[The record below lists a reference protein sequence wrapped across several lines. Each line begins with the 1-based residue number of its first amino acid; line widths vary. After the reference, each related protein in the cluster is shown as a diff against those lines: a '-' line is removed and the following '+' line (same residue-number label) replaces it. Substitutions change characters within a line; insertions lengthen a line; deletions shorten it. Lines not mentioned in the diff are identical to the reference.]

1 MTHGRRGGLLHRRNN
16 SVRDP
21 GLGAHCADASR
32 SARPDVLQADRRHA
46 HPGSQGHRRGRDGA
60 GAQGSQHVA
69 RLARRE
75 PHAWTGPARVRVAT
89 GRNRHARLRARVR
102 DPWHPAS
109 QHRGVADLRNDR
121 AAVLV
126 LARLCHGHS
135 GADLLPHRRD
145 RIDPEPRRLP
155 YAHRT
160 RSARPRRQRSTPMKT
175 STCRER
181 QTVTIHSPRAPVWE
195 YAMDLAKIT
204 EYNPRVARVEPGSG
218 EGKRAAG
225 VSYRCHLV
233 GGAHCCTEEDM
244 EIVPMER
251 LVTRMVDDTLGLTA
265 RLKDYTVETTLTE
278 LDARTT
284 RVTMSHFY
292 STPTLGSHL
301 LNWLARDKISRNTEA
316 TLLML
321 KAQIESATE
330 DGARQAMDLL
340 RRPAFVSA
348 IAVFFVVAAIFS
360 LAVGA
365 ALVAPSSPL
374 AEVLRMKPQ
383 AQFAFASLGALG
395 VGAIIML
402 ALATLTSLTALGLWV
417 GTRWGWRLA
426 FYGLVVNAVLDL
438 I

>member
-1 MTHGRRGGLLHRRNN
+1 
-16 SVRDP
+16 
-21 GLGAHCADASR
+21 
-32 SARPDVLQADRRHA
+32 
-46 HPGSQGHRRGRDGA
+46 
-60 GAQGSQHVA
+60 
-69 RLARRE
+69 
-75 PHAWTGPARVRVAT
+75 
-89 GRNRHARLRARVR
+89 
-102 DPWHPAS
+102 
-109 QHRGVADLRNDR
+109 
-121 AAVLV
+121 
-126 LARLCHGHS
+126 
-135 GADLLPHRRD
+135 
-145 RIDPEPRRLP
+145 
-155 YAHRT
+155 
-160 RSARPRRQRSTPMKT
+160 MKT
-175 STCRER
+175 STFRER
-181 QTVTIHSPRAPVWE
+181 QTVTIHSPRARVWE
-195 YAMDLAKIT
+195 CAMDLAKIT

-233 GGAHCCTEEDM
+233 GGAHCCTEEDI

-284 RVTMSHFY
+284 RVMMSHFY

-301 LNWLARDKISRNTEA
+301 LTWLARDKISRNTEA

-340 RRPAFVSA
+340 RRPALVSA
-348 IAVFFVVAAIFS
+348 IAVFFVVAAILS
-360 LAVGA
+360 LVVGA

-374 AEVLRMKPQ
+374 AEVWRMELQ

-438 I
+438 IRTLTFEPRAAIGIPVVAVALFFLTRKNVRRWCSLA

>member
-1 MTHGRRGGLLHRRNN
+1 
-16 SVRDP
+16 
-21 GLGAHCADASR
+21 
-32 SARPDVLQADRRHA
+32 
-46 HPGSQGHRRGRDGA
+46 
-60 GAQGSQHVA
+60 
-69 RLARRE
+69 
-75 PHAWTGPARVRVAT
+75 
-89 GRNRHARLRARVR
+89 
-102 DPWHPAS
+102 
-109 QHRGVADLRNDR
+109 
-121 AAVLV
+121 
-126 LARLCHGHS
+126 
-135 GADLLPHRRD
+135 
-145 RIDPEPRRLP
+145 
-155 YAHRT
+155 
-160 RSARPRRQRSTPMKT
+160 MKT
-175 STCRER
+175 STFRER
-181 QTVTIHSPRAPVWE
+181 QTVTIHSPRARVWE

-284 RVTMSHFY
+284 RVMMSHVY

-340 RRPAFVSA
+340 RRPALVSA
-348 IAVFFVVAAIFS
+348 IAVFFVVAAILS
-360 LAVGA
+360 LVVGA

-383 AQFAFASLGALG
+383 AQFAFASLGAWRG
-395 VGAIIML
+395 ANARTRDPYVADCAGSVGRDPVGL
-402 ALATLTSLTALGLWV
+402 AARILWARSKCRARPHPHTHV
-417 GTRWGWRLA
+417 RAARSDRDSRRGSG
-426 FYGLVVNAVLDL
+426 AVLPDAQKRPPMVL
-438 I
+438 AGLSVAGVAIGTSAMLKSSLLRSSSTRNASS

>member
-1 MTHGRRGGLLHRRNN
+1 
-16 SVRDP
+16 
-21 GLGAHCADASR
+21 
-32 SARPDVLQADRRHA
+32 
-46 HPGSQGHRRGRDGA
+46 
-60 GAQGSQHVA
+60 
-69 RLARRE
+69 
-75 PHAWTGPARVRVAT
+75 
-89 GRNRHARLRARVR
+89 
-102 DPWHPAS
+102 
-109 QHRGVADLRNDR
+109 
-121 AAVLV
+121 
-126 LARLCHGHS
+126 
-135 GADLLPHRRD
+135 
-145 RIDPEPRRLP
+145 
-155 YAHRT
+155 
-160 RSARPRRQRSTPMKT
+160 MKT
-175 STCRER
+175 FRGE
-181 QTVTIHSPRAPVWE
+181 QTVTIRAPRAQIWR
-195 YAMDLAKIT
+195 YAMDLAKVP
-204 EYNPRVARVEPGSG
+204 EYNPRVARVESASG
-218 EGKRAAG
+218 DGQRAAG
-225 VSYRCHLV
+225 VKYRCHLV
-233 GGAHCCTEEDM
+233 GGAHHCTEEDV

-284 RVTMSHFY
+284 RVMMSHFY

-301 LNWLARDKISRNTEA
+301 LTWLARDKISRNTEA

-330 DGARQAMDLL
+330 DGAREAMDLL

-348 IAVFFVVAAIFS
+348 IAVFFVVAAILS
-360 LAVGA
+360 LVVGA

-374 AEVLRMKPQ
+374 AEVWRMELQ

-438 I
+438 IRTLTFEPRAAIGIPVVAVALFFLTRKNVRRWCSLA